1 MLSSPQGTLHVH
13 SLDSGLPTNYVILD
27 KFSQYPFVFS
37 FLPVIIKCGV
47 KDGGG
52 EMVLGLGGNPVS
64 FSSNHSKEDKI
75 LYKCEIK
82 RKLST
87 RKTSRN

>member
-1 MLSSPQGTLHVH
+1 M
-13 SLDSGLPTNYVILD
+13 
-27 KFSQYPFVFS
+27 
-37 FLPVIIKCGV
+37 GV
-47 KDGGG
+47 GG
-52 EMVLGLGGNPVS
+52 MVLGLGGNPVS

-75 LYKCEIK
+75 PYKCEIK